1 MKKLELVLVLF
12 LLQTICLSAQNTYY
26 VDADNGN
33 NNNLGLSQSDAFQS
47 ITHAST
53 KVSPG
58 DTIKVLP
65 GIYTGENPTN
75 LFDEILLLGS
85 GSPDNYVT
93 YQGIPDGNGNL
104 PKIISNS
111 LQGLTVS
118 FGSYMIIENFE
129 VVSGNQDVKGMI
141 NNPSFGRES
150 YRARSGISLVNNSH
164 HIIVRNNYVHDFPG
178 GGINVGGGDVIL
190 FEENLVEHCGFGA
203 RNATS
208 GMGTYQMRDLGGAPF
223 PEYPNHRVIF
233 KNNISRYNIN
243 LRGFEGSI
251 GNNRVTDGN
260 GIIIDDHL
268 HEQSNNPQPY
278 SGRTLVIGNIC
289 YGNGGRG
296 INLFSSNNID
306 VYNNTLFDNAQTT
319 RIPNPPY
326 EIAIADSQLFI
337 GLVNNARIK
346 NNIFYNSNGSRT
358 TIDTWRDSNI
368 TYNNNIHW
376 NTNGNPI
383 PINSNDIIANPRL
396 TRVIGLTS
404 SQTNLFGTL
413 TSHYNENS
421 TSALVRLP
429 TKNNGFPTQDM
440 MLRSNSPAINAGQ
453 NVGFG
458 NPVNIGAYQSGNNN
472 PIGNSDEIVSVSSP
486 ETVNPGTTVDITVT
500 YSSSTNRD
508 IQVAFQSVTAPNYTV
523 YGETVVKVT
532 KGSGTIIVKVPI
544 ASNTPIASDEY
555 QFQTFITT
563 SNGGWP
569 NRLDNLTK
577 TGIDTI
583 DSSSGSFSTISI
595 GAEGACGGEK
605 IQLLLNNQI
614 VAEWILT
621 TDINFYSYDQ
631 YIGTENIKVAF
642 VNDGSSSSGCDLN
655 VTIDWVQ
662 VCGKLY
668 QTENYASRT
677 GCGSDQS
684 LFCNGNFDF
693 GNLNCVSNNRNTLL
707 NQKSIELST
716 SIKLYPNPTI
726 HSRTSIMG
734 LREGKKY
741 QIRLYNISGKE
752 ILTEERTATK
762 STITLENLTGGLYML
777 QLIDAITS
785 KVIKTSKLLVN

>member
-1 MKKLELVLVLF
+1 MKKLKLVLVLF
-12 LLQTICLSAQNTYY
+12 LIQTIYLSAQSTYY
-26 VDADNGN
+26 VNATNGN
-33 NNNLGLSQSDAFQS
+33 DNNSGLSQSDAFQS
-47 ITHAST
+47 ITNAST

-65 GIYTGENPTN
+65 GIYTGEMPVN
-75 LFDEILLLGS
+75 LYDEVLLLGS
-85 GSPDNYVT
+85 GAPGNYVT
-93 YQGIPDGNGNL
+93 YQGIPDSNGNL

-111 LQGLTVS
+111 RQGLTIS
-118 FGSYMIIENFE
+118 SGSYMIIENFE
-129 VVSGNQDVKGMI
+129 VVSGNEDVKGII
-141 NNPSFGRES
+141 NNSDFGIEF
-150 YRARSGISLVNNSH
+150 YRGRSGISLVNSSH

-178 GGINVGGGDVIL
+178 GGINVGGGDVVL

-208 GMGTYQMRDLGGAPF
+208 GMGTYQMADLGGAPF

-268 HEQSNNPQPY
+268 SEQSNNPIPY
-278 SGRTLVIGNIC
+278 SGRTLLIGNIC

-337 GLVNNARIK
+337 GLVDNANIK
-346 NNIFYNSNGSRT
+346 NNIFYNGNESRT

-368 TYNNNIHW
+368 TYSNNIHW
-376 NTNGNPI
+376 NVNGNPI
-383 PINSNDIIANPRL
+383 PIDNNDIIANPRL
-396 TRVIGLTS
+396 NSVTGLTS

-413 TSHYNENS
+413 TNPYNENS

-429 TKNNGFPTQDM
+429 TSNNNFPIQNM
-440 MLRSNSPAINAGQ
+440 ALRSNSPAIDAGQ

-458 NPVNIGAYQSGNNN
+458 NPVDIGALPFGDNT
-472 PIGNSDEIVSVSSP
+472 PIGNNDDIISVSAP
-486 ETVNPGTTVDITVT
+486 ETVTVGTTVDVKVT
-500 YSSSTNRD
+500 YSASTNRD
-508 IQVAFQSVTAPNYTV
+508 VQVAFQSVSAPNYTV
-523 YGETVVKVT
+523 YGETIVRVSE
-532 KGSGTIIVKVPI
+532 GSGTITVRVPI
-544 ASNTPIASDEY
+544 SANTPIASDEY

-563 SNGGWP
+563 SDGGWP
-569 NRLDNLTK
+569 NSRDNIAK
-577 TGIDTI
+577 IGIDTI
-583 DSSSGSFSTISI
+583 DSSSGDFSTISI
-595 GAEGACGGEK
+595 GAEGTCGGEK

-614 VAEWILT
+614 VAEWVLT
-621 TDINFYSYDQ
+621 TDINFYSYNQ
-631 YIGTENIKVAF
+631 YLGNENIKVAF
-642 VNDGSSSSGCDLN
+642 VNDAFSSSGCDLN
-655 VTIDWVQ
+655 ATIDWIQ
-662 VCGKLY
+662 ICGELY

-693 GNLNCVSNNRNTLL
+693 GNLNCIPNNRNTLL
-707 NQKSIELST
+707 DQKNVKLST
-716 SIKLYPNPTI
+716 FIKLHPNPTT

-734 LREGKKY
+734 LQEGKKY
-741 QIRLYNISGKE
+741 RLRLYDISGKV
-752 ILTEERTATK
+752 ILTEERTAAS
-762 STITLENLTGGLYML
+762 STITLDNLTSGLYIL
-777 QLIDAITS
+777 QLIDALTS